1 MREVLQKL
9 INRPLASLLTTLCVA
24 ACLTSPASAQD
35 LDLTPVKGQAPEIK
49 QEEPNQK
56 TMTEIEVE
64 APASDEMA
72 AVDGAEEEEAAEEGA
87 EAAPDKKVAKKG
99 DKKGD
104 KKADKDK
111 KAERRAKRKARKE
124 REAAQ

>member
-72 AVDGAEEEEAAEEGA
+72 AVDSAEEEAAEEGA

>member
-99 DKKGD
+99 DKK
-104 KKADKDK
+104 ADKDK